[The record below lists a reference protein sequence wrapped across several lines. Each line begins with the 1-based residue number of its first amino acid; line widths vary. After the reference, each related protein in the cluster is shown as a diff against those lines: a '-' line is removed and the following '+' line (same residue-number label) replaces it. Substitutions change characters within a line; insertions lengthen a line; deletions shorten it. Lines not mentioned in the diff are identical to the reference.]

1 MNSFTIKLLFLI
13 VGITVFGMEM
23 RAESDSRSQNVY
35 IDFFGNSNVVSVN
48 YDSRFGRSA
57 VFGWRAGVGFSQS
70 GFYHQNRYS
79 FLPVYRSGVSLP
91 IGVNALFGKHTSKFE
106 IGAVITPSLA
116 AYRESVS
123 EHNENGG
130 HITYDIGPTIWRKTC
145 AFSLDL
151 GYRLQRENGFL
162 FRAGI
167 SPCLDVNKTCVSIHM
182 LSFLPYLS
190 FGYTFNWKSRD
201 VEARTV
207 RY

>member
-1 MNSFTIKLLFLI
+1 MNCGKIKFILI
-13 VGITVFGMEM
+13 IIGFAIIDFSIK
-23 RAESDSRSQNVY
+23 AENANRYNNIFV
-35 IDFFGNSNVVSVN
+35 DFFGNSNLVSVN

-79 FLPVYRSGVSLP
+79 FLPVYRSGISLP

-167 SPCLDVNKTCVSIHM
+167 SPCLDVNKTCISIHM

-190 FGYTFNWKSRD
+190 FGYTFN
-201 VEARTV
+201 
-207 RY
+207 

>member
-1 MNSFTIKLLFLI
+1 MNCGKIKFILI
-13 VGITVFGMEM
+13 IIGFAIIDFSIK
-23 RAESDSRSQNVY
+23 AENANRYNNIFV
-35 IDFFGNSNVVSVN
+35 DFFGNSNLVSVN
-48 YDSRFGRSA
+48 YDSRFGRNA
-57 VFGWRAGVGFSQS
+57 VFGWRAGVGFSRS
-70 GFYHQNRYS
+70 GFYYQNRYS
-79 FLPVYRSGVSLP
+79 FLPVYRSGISLP

-167 SPCLDVNKTCVSIHM
+167 SPCLDVNKTCISIHM

-190 FGYTFNWKSRD
+190 FGYTFN
-201 VEARTV
+201 
-207 RY
+207 